1 VKRVLVLATA
11 VAALLVPAAPASAGL
26 LDGCGE
32 RALER
37 PFLRFL
43 DPLAY
48 SLVPGGTFE
57 GNGPAWSLTGG
68 AKIVDGNESFKVHGT
83 SDSKSLSLPA
93 GSSATSPPVCIHL
106 LDPTVRFFGVNNG
119 SLLSLMR
126 IDVLYTDAGG
136 RQRTLLAG
144 VAPGTGTWLPT
155 LPYLFL
161 QNALQVLSLDGL
173 TTEVRFRFTP
183 TSILLGSGKWRID
196 DVYVDPLKIW

>member
-1 VKRVLVLATA
+1 LGLATA

-32 RALER
+32 RVLER

-57 GNGPAWSLTGG
+57 GDGPAWTLTGG
-68 AKIVDGNESFKVHGT
+68 AKIVDGNESFKVHGA

-106 LDPTVRFFGVNNG
+106 LDPTVRFFAVNNG

-126 IDVLYTDAGG
+126 VEVLYNDASG

-144 VAPGTGTWLPT
+144 VAPGTGVWLPT

-161 QNALQVLSLDGL
+161 QNVLQVLSLDGL
-173 TTEVRFRFTP
+173 TTNVRFRFTP
-183 TSILLGSGKWRID
+183 TNLLLGSGKWRID

>member
-1 VKRVLVLATA
+1 
-11 VAALLVPAAPASAGL
+11 VPAAPASAGL
-26 LDGCGE
+26 LDGCGD

-48 SLVPGGTFE
+48 TLVPGGDFE
-57 GNGPAWSLTGG
+57 SSAGWTLTGG
-68 AKIVDGNESFKVHGT
+68 ARIVDGNEPWKVHGA
-83 SDSKSLSLPA
+83 SDSQSLSLPS

-119 SLLSLMR
+119 SLLSLLR
-126 IDVLYTDAGG
+126 VDVLYNDAGG
-136 RQRTLLAG
+136 RQHTLLAG
-144 VAPGTGTWLPT
+144 LAPGTGTWLPT

-173 TTEVRFRFTP
+173 TSEVRFRFTP
-183 TSILLGSGKWRID
+183 TNILLGSGKWRID

>member
-1 VKRVLVLATA
+1 MKRVLVLATA

-26 LDGCGE
+26 LDGCGD

-37 PFLRFL
+37 PFLGFL

-48 SLVPGGTFE
+48 TLVPGGDFE
-57 GNGPAWSLTGG
+57 SSAGWTLTGG
-68 AKIVDGNESFKVHGT
+68 ARIVDGNEPWKVHGA
-83 SDSKSLSLPA
+83 SDSHSLSLPS

-126 IDVLYTDAGG
+126 VDVLYNDAGG

-144 VAPGTGTWLPT
+144 LAPGTGTWLPT

-183 TSILLGSGKWRID
+183 TNILLGSGKWRID

>member
-26 LDGCGE
+26 LDGCGD

-48 SLVPGGTFE
+48 TLVPGGDFE
-57 GNGPAWSLTGG
+57 STAGWTLTGD
-68 AKIVDGNESFKVHGT
+68 ARIVDGNEPWKVHGA
-83 SDSKSLSLPA
+83 SDSHSLSLPS

-126 IDVLYTDAGG
+126 VDVLYNDAGG

-144 VAPGTGTWLPT
+144 FAPGTGTWLPT

-161 QNALQVLSLDGL
+161 ENALQVLSLDGL
-173 TTEVRFRFTP
+173 TTQVRFRFTP
-183 TSILLGSGKWRID
+183 TNILLGSGKWRID

>member
-1 VKRVLVLATA
+1 MKRVLVLATA

-26 LDGCGE
+26 LDGCGD

-48 SLVPGGTFE
+48 TLVPGGDFE
-57 GNGPAWSLTGG
+57 STAGWTLTGG
-68 AKIVDGNESFKVHGT
+68 ARIVDGNEPWKVHGA
-83 SDSKSLSLPA
+83 SDSHSLSLPS

-126 IDVLYTDAGG
+126 VDVLYNDAGG

-144 VAPGTGTWLPT
+144 LAPGTGTWLPT

-161 QNALQVLSLDGL
+161 ENALQVLSLDGL

-183 TSILLGSGKWRID
+183 TNILLGSGKWRID